1 VVELETREANI
12 EGAGEITMRDL
23 ARHALRMAPDRVIV
37 GEVRGGEVLEM
48 LLAMSQGNDGSMC
61 TLHADSSAAALTKI
75 ATYALMAPERM
86 PIEATNLLVAQSVD
100 LVVHLARQSDG
111 PRSNGTRVVTSV
123 REVTGADGRL
133 VTSNEV
139 FAPGPDGRARLAH
152 AFSERTRDRLVAN
165 GLDPAVLGR
174 VDHRPERRWA

>member
-1 VVELETREANI
+1 
-12 EGAGEITMRDL
+12 MRDL

-48 LLAMSQGNDGSMC
+48 LLAMSQGNDGSLC

-86 PIEATNLLVAQSVD
+86 PVEATNLLIAQSVN
-100 LVVHLARQSDG
+100 LVVHLAARPDG
-111 PRSNGTRVVTSV
+111 IVVVSSV

-133 VTSNEV
+133 VASNEV
-139 FAPGPDGRARLAH
+139 FAPGPRRPSPGWPTPSPSARRSVLM
-152 AFSERTRDRLVAN
+152 AN
-165 GLDPAVLGR
+165 GLDPAVLR
-174 VDHRPERRWA
+174 QAVWA